1 MKKILLLSLFFVCL
15 VACFGACT
23 KRDKL
28 TNNTMILQI
37 EPAGDITLE
46 VGDVKELK
54 AIVRNSKMEEVD
66 QPVRWS
72 ISDSGLGIF
81 DSATS
86 KKTKFTA
93 QTGGSGTISLSC
105 QGIVVTVNVTIN

>member
-1 MKKILLLSLFFVCL
+1 MKKILLLSLFVCL
-15 VACFGACT
+15 VACLGACT

-28 TNNTMILQI
+28 TNNTMLLQI
-37 EPAGDITLE
+37 EPAGNITLD

-72 ISDSGLGIF
+72 ISDSGLGVF

-86 KKTKFTA
+86 KKTNFTA
-93 QTGGSGTISLSC
+93 QTGGNGTISLSC
-105 QGIVVTVNVTIN
+105 QGIVVTVNVTIS